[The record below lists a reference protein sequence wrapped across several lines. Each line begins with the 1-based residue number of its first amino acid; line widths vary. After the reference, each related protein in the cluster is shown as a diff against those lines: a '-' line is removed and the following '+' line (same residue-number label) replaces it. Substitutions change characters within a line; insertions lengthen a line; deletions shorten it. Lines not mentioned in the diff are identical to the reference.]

1 MRRGRI
7 FIYLA
12 LILIIGVVVAYFYLQ
27 SKGLV
32 GLAPSATP
40 IPELRMVEIITA
52 GQNILPGTQI
62 TEEMLS
68 SLTLPEDRVVV
79 DLFTSKADVAG
90 QFAKYPLAQGVPITS
105 SMVTPTTGNIYLPGS
120 SWAGMI
126 PQGMTAIAIPITRLS
141 SAGFAIQDGDYV
153 DIIVSLLLVD
163 VDSSYQARLPNM
175 TAGVLAEGG
184 QAVLLGGGTQESPTG
199 QLTISELLSILT
211 AQSVS
216 GAPLSPQGR
225 VEIDAGLGKPLYII
239 PSESQRPRLVTQMIV
254 RYVQVLHV
262 GTFSL
267 PGEAVAIQTAALQPG
282 PEATPAPQ
290 PAEQQPAATP
300 VVRPDIVT
308 IMVTPQ
314 DAVML
319 KYLLDINA
327 SITLTL
333 RNPNDQATG
342 TETEA
347 ATLQYLLSQYN
358 IPVPAKL
365 PYAIEPRTDVITPP
379 VLPNDAIT
387 VLP

>member
-1 MRRGRI
+1 MRRGRF

-12 LILIIGVVVAYFYLQ
+12 LILIIGVAVAYFYLQ

-32 GLAPSATP
+32 GPASSATL
-40 IPELRMVEIITA
+40 IPEVRMVEIVTA

-68 SLTLPEDRVVV
+68 SLPLPEDRVVA

-105 SMVTPTTGNIYLPGS
+105 SMLTPMADNIYMSGS
-120 SWAGMI
+120 GWAALI

-141 SAGFAIQDGDYV
+141 SAGFAIRDGDYV

-163 VDSSYQARLPNM
+163 VDSSYQSALPNH
-175 TAGVLAEGG
+175 TAVVSGAGFLPE
-184 QAVLLGGGTQESPTG
+184 
-199 QLTISELLSILT
+199 QLPVLT
-211 AQSVS
+211 AQIIS
-216 GAPLSPQGR
+216 GGAGTAQGR
-225 VEIDAGLGKPLYII
+225 TEFDATLNEALYIV
-239 PSESQRPRLVTQMIV
+239 PSELQRPRMVTQMIL
-254 RYVQVLHV
+254 RNVQVLHV
-262 GTFSL
+262 GSFPL

-290 PAEQQPAATP
+290 PSEQQSAAAP

-308 IMVTPQ
+308 LMVTPQ

-379 VLPNDAIT
+379 VLPNDTIT

>member
-32 GLAPSATP
+32 GPASSATP
-40 IPELRMVEIITA
+40 IPEVRMVEIITA

-163 VDSSYQARLPNM
+163 VDSSYQSALPNYTAIVTGAGYLPEQLPVL
-175 TAGVLAEGG
+175 TAGIISGG
-184 QAVLLGGGTQESPTG
+184 QGAG
-199 QLTISELLSILT
+199 QGRTELDATLNEALYIVPSEL
-211 AQSVS
+211 
-216 GAPLSPQGR
+216 
-225 VEIDAGLGKPLYII
+225 
-239 PSESQRPRLVTQMIV
+239 QRPRMVTQMIL
-254 RYVQVLHV
+254 RNVQILHV
-262 GTFSL
+262 GTFPL
-267 PGEAVAIQTAALQPG
+267 PGEAVTTTQATPGQSETGATATPQPG
-282 PEATPAPQ
+282 
-290 PAEQQPAATP
+290 QQVAAT
-300 VVRPDIVT
+300 VVRPDMVT
-308 IMVTPQ
+308 LMVTPQ
-314 DAVML
+314 DAVTL

-365 PYAIEPRTDVITPP
+365 PYAVEPRTDAITPP
-379 VLPNDAIT
+379 VLPNDTIGVTAK
-387 VLP
+387 

>member
-12 LILIIGVVVAYFYLQ
+12 LILIIGVVGAYFYLQ

-32 GLAPSATP
+32 GPASSATP
-40 IPELRMVEIITA
+40 IPELRMVEVITA

-68 SLTLPEDRVVV
+68 SLPLPEDRVVI

-105 SMVTPTTGNIYLPGS
+105 SMVTPTSGNIYLPGS

-141 SAGFAIQDGDYV
+141 SAGYAIQDGDYV
-153 DIIVSLLLVD
+153 DIIVSLLLMD
-163 VDSSYQARLPNM
+163 VDSSYQSILPNY
-175 TAGVLAEGG
+175 TAIVMGSGSFPE
-184 QAVLLGGGTQESPTG
+184 
-199 QLTISELLSILT
+199 ELPILT
-211 AQSVS
+211 AGIKS
-216 GAPLSPQGR
+216 AEPRIETAQGR
-225 VEIDAGLGKPLYII
+225 TEFDATLNEALYIV
-239 PSESQRPRLVTQMIV
+239 PSELQRPRMVTQMIL
-254 RYVQVLHV
+254 RNVQVLHV
-262 GTFSL
+262 GTFPL
-267 PGEAVAIQTAALQPG
+267 PGEAVAIQTTALQSA
-282 PEATPAPQ
+282 PEATPAPI

-308 IMVTPQ
+308 LMVTPQ

-333 RNPNDQATG
+333 RNPNDQTTG